1 MLQEHLD
8 ALGAVSDV
16 ALLFLDLDGF
26 KAVND
31 THGHAA
37 GDSMLLQ
44 VAARLIKAV
53 RSGDLVAR
61 VGGDEFV
68 ILCSKISI
76 DAAKALAE
84 RVRQDLAVSFNIGE
98 QAFASSVGVAH
109 TDTTETSK
117 LLDAGDTAM

>member
-8 ALGAVSDV
+8 ALGAVSDL

-68 ILCSKISI
+68 ILCSKN
-76 DAAKALAE
+76 
-84 RVRQDLAVSFNIGE
+84 Q
-98 QAFASSVGVAH
+98 H
-109 TDTTETSK
+109 
-117 LLDAGDTAM
+117 